1 MAGAASG
8 RRGRPRT
15 REGAPAS
22 AQENL
27 RERSIEKVLEP
38 AEEWDGG
45 GERSAVGAGD
55 WRFGVGKDGR
65 WQRGFER
72 FLGGCS
78 CREHGVF

>member
-15 REGAPAS
+15 REGARAS

-27 RERSIEKVLEP
+27 RERSIEKVLEQ
-38 AEEWDGG
+38 AEEGDVSDGG
-45 GERSAVGAGD
+45 GERWVRGLEIWSRKGWPMAE
-55 WRFGVGKDGR
+55 
-65 WQRGFER
+65 GFER

-78 CREHGVF
+78 AVENGVF